1 MILDRKLV
9 KATHYIIYSDTRQC
23 CVLLSAKHQ
32 RDCFV
37 FIRIFSKEPS
47 HISSDMKA
55 ILRLFTLC
63 TLYCVFDT
71 WARSVGG
78 TGWVV
83 CGLRFTYLMSGFGE
97 VEGFI
102 RVSTY

>member
-1 MILDRKLV
+1 MLCSAVLILP
-9 KATHYIIYSDTRQC
+9 
-23 CVLLSAKHQ
+23 AKHQ

-47 HISSDMKA
+47 HINSDMKA

-71 WARSVGG
+71 WAWFSGDSSWLVCLLSV
-78 TGWVV
+78 
-83 CGLRFTYLMSGFGE
+83 LSFSMSGFGG
-97 VEGFI
+97 VKGI
-102 RVSTY
+102 VRDSTYSSLNYKT